1 MWDCGGGATSGE
13 ISGRLRVRW
22 WDNGLDSSEATG
34 DESNEVVGRAWTGV
48 HEHAGLKCVGCD
60 LWWVGISCGVTVWD
74 CDGGA
79 TSGGIGER
87 VLARGWDNGLD
98 S

>member
-1 MWDCGGGATSGE
+1 VWDCGGGATSGE

-22 WDNGLDSSEATG
+22 WDNGLDSSEDTG

-48 HEHAGLKCVGCD
+48 HEQAGLKCVGCD
-60 LWWVGISCGVTVWD
+60 LWWVRTSCGVTVWD

-87 VLARGWDNGLD
+87 VRARGWDNGLD